1 MGKNKQ
7 SHRTEGALIVK
18 VVIRTDSSIRIGTG
32 HLMRCLTLADS
43 LRRQGAEIVFICR
56 NLEGHMARIARA
68 KDYDVTML
76 PIPDASTKV
85 KSPANEYDEWLGV
98 EKDIDASQT
107 LSALSKLDVAVDW
120 LIVDHYA
127 LDADWERKVQ
137 PLVNNIMAID
147 DLANREHSCD
157 LLLDQNLF
165 DSAEQRYAGLV
176 PESCKM
182 LLGPRYALLRD
193 EFLYAT
199 EKKPMRDGSVRRLF
213 VFFGGADPTNE
224 TGKTLKAIAMLQ
236 RPDIEVE
243 VVIGGSNPHREEL
256 IRACSTSEYIKI
268 HTEVDHIAELMSR
281 ADIAIGGGGTTTWER
296 CCLGL
301 PSLIISIAENQV
313 EISRQADRSGI
324 GCYLGKKENVTSR
337 HIFEQI
343 STLLNH
349 PEKLRQMSR
358 CGTDLV
364 DGRGTDKVT
373 NCLNELVSRAVT
385 S

>member
-243 VVIGGSNPHREEL
+243 VVIGGSNPHRDEL
-256 IRACSTSEYIKI
+256 VSPCSTSE
-268 HTEVDHIAELMSR
+268 
-281 ADIAIGGGGTTTWER
+281 
-296 CCLGL
+296 
-301 PSLIISIAENQV
+301 
-313 EISRQADRSGI
+313 
-324 GCYLGKKENVTSR
+324 
-337 HIFEQI
+337 
-343 STLLNH
+343 
-349 PEKLRQMSR
+349 
-358 CGTDLV
+358 
-364 DGRGTDKVT
+364 
-373 NCLNELVSRAVT
+373 
-385 S
+385 